1 VEQPKEVEAK
11 IKILGGET
19 RRSKRLLRKRKNVID
34 VRVGTR
40 SLKQVDPTGK
50 CNVYWQSL

>member
-1 VEQPKEVEAK
+1 VQQPKEVEAK

-34 VRVGTR
+34 VRTMRGV
-40 SLKQVDPTGK
+40 
-50 CNVYWQSL
+50 